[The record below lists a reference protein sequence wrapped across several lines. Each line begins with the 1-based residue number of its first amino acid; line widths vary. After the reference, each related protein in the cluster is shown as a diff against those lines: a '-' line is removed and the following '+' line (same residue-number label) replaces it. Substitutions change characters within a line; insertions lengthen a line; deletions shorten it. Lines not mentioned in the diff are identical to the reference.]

1 MGEGEDKVGWLIL
14 LGIALAIGAWLLSE
28 IFKDRG
34 KNVKYYRCPHCG
46 RMVKPHTNPCPWCG
60 TSLVWNSSNVKEV
73 TSNFFGT
80 FTISIALLFCLCMSG
95 LCTFCK
101 PESLVVWT
109 HLSAIFGGYMLSVVR
124 YTIDPPK

>member
-34 KNVKYYRCPHCG
+34 KNVKYYRCPYCG
-46 RMVKPHTNPCPWCG
+46 RMVKPRTNPCPWCG
-60 TSLVWNSSNVKEV
+60 ASLVWNSSNVKEV

-80 FTISIALLFCLCMSG
+80 YIISFALLFCLCMG
-95 LCTFCK
+95 GVCTFCI
-101 PESLVVWT
+101 PEFVTVWT
-109 HLSAIFGGYMLSVVR
+109 HLSAIFGGYMLSVVQ
-124 YTIDPPK
+124 YTIAPPK